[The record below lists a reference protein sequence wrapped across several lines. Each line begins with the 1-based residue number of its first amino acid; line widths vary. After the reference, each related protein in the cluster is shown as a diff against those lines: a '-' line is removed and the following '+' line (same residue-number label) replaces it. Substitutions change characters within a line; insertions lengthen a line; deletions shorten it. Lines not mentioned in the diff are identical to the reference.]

1 MGQLVSAIITTY
13 KRPKAMVIRAINS
26 VLSQTY
32 SNLELIVVDDSPNDF
47 EERQDIKLYIETLAD
62 SRIRLIQHE
71 ENMGACAARNTGIKS
86 ANGDFI
92 AFLDDDDVWHDDKLE
107 LQVEKMN
114 SGDYGLVYCRQHVIN
129 EVKNTEY
136 YPQKNYY
143 EGEIFDQLVLTNFVG
158 STSFALVKKWCFE
171 RVGMF
176 DTSMP
181 ASQDFEM
188 WLRIAKEY
196 SIGFVDKPLVDYYIH
211 VGDNIT
217 GNYKKKLEAIERL
230 LEINSEYFQTHSNAR
245 SIRYLNAAPYYAL
258 NKKYGMAI
266 KYYSKGV
273 FAKPLEFKRNVV
285 GLAKILRAIFQ
296 KVV

>member
-1 MGQLVSAIITTY
+1 MSQLVSVIITTC
-13 KRPKAMVIRAINS
+13 KRPKVMVIRAINS

-32 SNLELIVVDDSPNDF
+32 FNLELIVVDDSPKDF
-47 EERQDIKLYIETLAD
+47 EERQDIKLYIESLTD

-71 ENMGACAARNTGIKS
+71 ENIGACAARNTGIKN
-86 ANGDFI
+86 AKGDFI
-92 AFLDDDDVWHDDKLE
+92 AFLDDDDAWHDDKLE
-107 LQVEKMN
+107 LQVAKMN
-114 SGDYGLVYCRQHVIN
+114 SGKYGLVYCRQHVIN
-129 EVKNTEY
+129 EVKNIEY

-143 EGEIFDQLVLTNFVG
+143 EGKIFDQLILTNFVG
-158 STSFALVKKWCFE
+158 STSFALVKKECFE

-176 DTSMP
+176 DNSMP

-211 VGDNIT
+211 AGDNIT
-217 GNYKKKLEAIERL
+217 GNCKKKLEAIERL

-258 NKKYGMAI
+258 NMKYGMAI
-266 KYYSKGV
+266 KYYFKGV
-273 FAKPLEFKRNVV
+273 FAKPLELKRNII
-285 GLAKILRAIFQ
+285 GLAKTLRAIFQ